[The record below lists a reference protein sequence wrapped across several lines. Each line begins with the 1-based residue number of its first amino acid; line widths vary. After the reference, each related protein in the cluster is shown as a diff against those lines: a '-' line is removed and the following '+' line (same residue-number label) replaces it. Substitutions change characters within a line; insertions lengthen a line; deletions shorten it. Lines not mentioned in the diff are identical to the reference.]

1 MSSSPAPPNEVNEGD
16 SLQPDHTGE
25 GQVSAL
31 TIDLDA
37 LDLVEDAVKRVREI
51 GGAVDVIDALDSD
64 HHR

>member
-1 MSSSPAPPNEVNEGD
+1 VNEGD